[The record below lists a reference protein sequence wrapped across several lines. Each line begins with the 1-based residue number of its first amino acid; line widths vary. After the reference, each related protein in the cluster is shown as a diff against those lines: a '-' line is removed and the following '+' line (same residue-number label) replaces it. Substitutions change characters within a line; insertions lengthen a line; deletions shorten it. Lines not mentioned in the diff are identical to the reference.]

1 MGWIGR
7 TILTIALVILPLFL
21 YVGFRTASSAAVLWP
36 GTKRRGK
43 KIVLGVVG
51 WLFFLP
57 LTAVLLYALKA
68 NQVLLSFAAK
78 VSWADYAFHY
88 PVWIGLIVVVEMIG
102 PFVILDLAALVARL
116 VPSKLNK
123 NRRSLAYAR
132 LFLLA
137 GGLLYVPVR
146 VVMDTTNVNDDR
158 VQIALGG
165 LPAEFDGLTLS
176 LIGDLQVDRYTGDA
190 RIDRVHAIIEK
201 ASPQFLLNSGD
212 NVTSGT
218 SFLGKAGEALCAM
231 KGSVASIAVFG
242 DHDFWSSPDSV
253 RSLLS
258 GCGWT
263 FLDNAHRVFDY
274 RGKTILMSGLTN
286 VYASRL
292 NDADL
297 DRFLDSAPRAD
308 LRILL
313 THQPAERVVSRAVA
327 RGYDLILAGHTHGG
341 QIVLHPFGIPFCPS
355 MRETP
360 YYTGVHRL
368 GKTTLAVTNGVG
380 LTLAPVR
387 YHAPAEVTTVKLVR
401 E

>member
-21 YVGFRTASSAAVLWP
+21 YVGFRAASSAAVLWP

-57 LTAVLLYALKA
+57 LAAVLLYALKA
-68 NQVLLSFAAK
+68 NQVLLYFAEK
-78 VSWADYAFHY
+78 VSWADFVFHY
-88 PVWIGLIVVVEMIG
+88 PVWIGLIVVVELIG
-102 PFVILDLAALVARL
+102 PFVILDLAALAAKL
-116 VPSKLNK
+116 APSKLEK
-123 NRRSLAYAR
+123 TRRSLAYVR
-132 LFLLA
+132 LLLVA
-137 GGLLYVPVR
+137 CGLLYVPIR
-146 VVMDTTNVNDDR
+146 VVMDTTRVNDDR
-158 VQIALGG
+158 VQIALTD
-165 LPAEFDGLTLS
+165 LPGEFEGLTLS
-176 LIGDLQVDRYTGDA
+176 LIGDLQVDRYTGDSK
-190 RIDRVHAIIEK
+190 IDRVHAIVEN
-201 ASPQFLLNSGD
+201 ADPQFLLNSGD

-218 SFLGKAGEALCAM
+218 AFLKRAGQAMCAM
-231 KGSVASIAVFG
+231 KGSVASVAVFG

-258 GCGWT
+258 ECGWA
-263 FLDNAHRVFDY
+263 FLVNAHRVFTY
-274 RGKTILMSGLTN
+274 RGRTILVSGLTN

-292 NDADL
+292 NEADL
-297 DRFLDSAPRAD
+297 DRFLDNAPRAD

-313 THQPAERVVSRAVA
+313 THQPAERVVSRAAA
-327 RGYDLILAGHTHGG
+327 RGYDLVLAGHTHGG
-341 QIVLHPFGIPFCPS
+341 QVVLHPFGVPFCPS

-360 YYTGVHRL
+360 FYTGVHRV
-368 GKTTLAVTNGVG
+368 GKTAVVITNGVG

-387 YHAPAEVTTVKLVR
+387 YHAPAEVTTVRLVR